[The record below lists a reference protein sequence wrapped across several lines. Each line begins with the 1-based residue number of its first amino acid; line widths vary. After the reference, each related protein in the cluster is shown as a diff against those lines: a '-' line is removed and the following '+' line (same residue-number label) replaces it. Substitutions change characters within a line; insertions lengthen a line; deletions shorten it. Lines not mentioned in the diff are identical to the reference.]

1 MASRAAFGRLVAKD
15 VPGCS
20 QYMLLM
26 CRFHECGKTKTVDRY
41 LVISTC
47 SRSLAIEIPFL
58 SCELHGA

>member
-20 QYMLLM
+20 RHPLLM
-26 CRFHECGKTKTVDRY
+26 CRAHELERTVDRY
-41 LVISTC
+41 LVISRC